1 MIYNRQ
7 AIYGR
12 RCFEN
17 MKDFLQNRLNGT
29 SIEENTQQNA
39 LSTKVRKSR
48 KKKITKKKVIIGI
61 VILLLVFT
69 ALGKF
74 FGGDNE
80 NNLLMQ
86 GMEETVGKQN
96 IEVIVESN
104 ATLQPADKYSITALV
119 KGEVLQAGFEKGDIV
134 KEGDVLYKI
143 DSSDME
149 NTIKRAE
156 ISYSR
161 VKKNHENTLEL
172 LDELN
177 IKSKKSGTIIKLYVD
192 EGDDI
197 TAGTKI
203 ADVKNSDV
211 MILALPFNSNDAKN
225 MSIGDKGTVTLNS
238 TFETLDCIVT
248 KIDGADTILT
258 GNRIVRYVEVEVQN
272 PGAMNNTTEGTA
284 VVNNMAC
291 VASGVFEYSE
301 EFTITSKVG
310 GTIETLTVSQGDK
323 VNKDQVIVILDS
335 EDVLDQVESSQM
347 SLDDAKLSYD
357 NTLEKLEDY
366 TITAPIT
373 GTVVTKNTKQGD
385 NLDNTNGQN
394 TLAEIY
400 DMSYLKFDISVDELD
415 INKMKVGQKVKIT
428 CDSLEGTFEGVVTN
442 VSVAGTTLSGY
453 TTYPVTVE
461 IKEVPEGL
469 LPGMNITAEIVVE
482 QAQDVLAVP
491 VSAVQRGNIVYV
503 KDASVTTAPN
513 KNIPVGY
520 KEVKVETGFSNSTYI
535 EIVSG
540 LSEGDVIFVPYTVS
554 SGSAIFNAMMNMS
567 EQMNGGMSPHGNM
580 GAGMPNR
587 GGGF

>member
-1 MIYNRQ
+1 MLYSLVFKINNYDSNKKYQLKSALLELSDKNINNFFDDNKKQILTALEILGEATFVHAYNLKMTGLKDLCEKCE
-7 AIYGR
+7 IIK
-12 RCFEN
+12 EN
-17 MKDFLQNRLNGT
+17 SNADYYEKLLLQTNPSASKKYLNL
-29 SIEENTQQNA
+29 QQNILELKRNYVEVKNSGNTSDLKRLQDEINTLTTESMNVLA
-39 LSTKVRKSR
+39 QKIPYDPDTTIRKIKLTAEIACEFDENPTKSNHYKLIDLMKNPSVENEKKEREIVCKTIFDKLEMEYDEKLAEKIDLVNWRYLREIISANSTFLDNL
-48 KKKITKKKVIIGI
+48 KKIFEEIQNNPDKQISEIFNELEHNKETKRYFDKLHINYDKWVNFDENSYVIIG
-61 VILLLVFT
+61 
-69 ALGKF
+69 
-74 FGGDNE
+74 N
-80 NNLLMQ
+80 
-86 GMEETVGKQN
+86 
-96 IEVIVESN
+96 
-104 ATLQPADKYSITALV
+104 KYSSINVGNKSL
-119 KGEVLQAGFEKGDIV
+119 EVL
-134 KEGDVLYKI
+134 
-143 DSSDME
+143 E
-149 NTIKRAE
+149 NI
-156 ISYSR
+156 
-161 VKKNHENTLEL
+161 L
-172 LDELN
+172 
-177 IKSKKSGTIIKLYVD
+177 
-192 EGDDI
+192 
-197 TAGTKI
+197 
-203 ADVKNSDV
+203 NSDNFINLSQSYKTD
-211 MILALPFNSNDAKN
+211 ILK
-225 MSIGDKGTVTLNS
+225 
-238 TFETLDCIVT
+238 
-248 KIDGADTILT
+248 
-258 GNRIVRYVEVEVQN
+258 Q
-272 PGAMNNTTEGTA
+272 
-284 VVNNMAC
+284 
-291 VASGVFEYSE
+291 
-301 EFTITSKVG
+301 
-310 GTIETLTVSQGDK
+310 
-323 VNKDQVIVILDS
+323 
-335 EDVLDQVESSQM
+335 
-347 SLDDAKLSYD
+347 
-357 NTLEKLEDY
+357 LEDY

-400 DMSYLKFDISVDELD
+400 DLSYLKFDISVDELD

-567 EQMNGGMSPHGNM
+567 EQMNMEGMSPHGNM